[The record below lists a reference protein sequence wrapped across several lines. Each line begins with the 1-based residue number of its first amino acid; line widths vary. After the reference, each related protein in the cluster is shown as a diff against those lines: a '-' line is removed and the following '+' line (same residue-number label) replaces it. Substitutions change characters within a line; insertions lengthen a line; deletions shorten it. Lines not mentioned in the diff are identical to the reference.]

1 MEQMQSLEA
10 LEAEVT
16 RLTLMAGNLEESL
29 AAMEERLASPGSGEV
44 ERVVA
49 AVEYGG
55 SEKMEALEARLAEA
69 EQQIVALQ
77 AAATAMQANT
87 ATNSAVQPG
96 RRTVGANAA
105 QLLAKHG
112 IGEGATDVASIDAAL
127 TSLPIEQ
134 RIAVKSQLLR
144 AGLLG

>member
-16 RLTLMAGNLEESL
+16 RLTLMAGSLEESL
-29 AAMEERLASPGSGEV
+29 AAMEERLANPGSGEV

-49 AVEYGG
+49 TVENGDN
-55 SEKMEALEARLAEA
+55 EKVEALEARLAEA
-69 EQQIVALQ
+69 ERQIIALQ
-77 AAATAMQANT
+77 AAATALQAN
-87 ATNSAVQPG
+87 AAANSSAQPG
-96 RRTVGANAA
+96 RRTVGANTT

-112 IGEGATDVASIDAAL
+112 IGEGATDAATIDAAL